1 MQKRSMQAAQQRV
14 RETPAGTPSAK
25 GKQTRPKRITVM
37 LLTSAHHG
45 EWKNY
50 WPRPL
55 AVHQGEELKQVE
67 EI

>member
-1 MQKRSMQAAQQRV
+1 
-14 RETPAGTPSAK
+14 
-25 GKQTRPKRITVM
+25 M